1 MTLDDKKVLVFGTGI
16 SGIAAVGLL
25 QNTKADIVLYD
36 SSSVLSKKAI
46 IDKLPNDFSGEIIL
60 GELSDNIIEEIDLL
74 VLSPGVPTDHDVV
87 NKMRDLHIP
96 IWGEVELAYKF
107 EKGRVIA
114 ITGTNGKTTTTAL
127 LGEILRKHF
136 KKVFIVGNIGIPYTG
151 LVLETTPES
160 ITAAEISS
168 FQLETIHKFRPNVSA
183 ILNISPDH
191 LDRHYNMKDYA
202 NIKAK
207 ITQNQ
212 LEEDIC
218 ILNYDDKVLRKLE
231 EGFKA
236 KTFYFSSTTK
246 LDDGIYLD
254 NNNIIYSRSSHKEVV
269 CDIHDLK
276 IFGIH
281 NYENVMVAIGL
292 SLAIGVPM
300 DDIRMAVK
308 DFKGVEH
315 RIEYVTK
322 KNGVTY
328 YNDSKGTNTEA
339 SIKAIESMH
348 TPTVLIAGGYD
359 KGSDYE
365 DWIKSFGDKIKYLVL
380 LGQTKEKIAKTARD
394 NGFNNIII
402 VDTLEEAVRASADH
416 ASEGDSVLL
425 SPACASWGMFRS
437 YEERGNLFKD
447 YVEKLQ

>member
-46 IDKLPNDFSGEIIL
+46 TDKLPNDFSGEIIL
-60 GELSDNIIEEIDLL
+60 GELTDNIIEEIDLL

-416 ASEGDSVLL
+416 SSEGDSVLL

>member
-212 LEEDIC
+212 SEEDIC

-254 NNNIIYSRSSHKEVV
+254 NNNIIYSRSRHKEVV

-394 NGFNNIII
+394 NGFTNIII
-402 VDTLEEAVRASADH
+402 VDNLEEAVKASADNTN
-416 ASEGDSVLL
+416 EGESVLL

>member
-394 NGFNNIII
+394 NGFTNIII
-402 VDTLEEAVRASADH
+402 VDTLEEAVKASADN
-416 ASEGDSVLL
+416 ANEGESVLL

>member
-394 NGFNNIII
+394 NGFTNIII
-402 VDTLEEAVRASADH
+402 VDTLEEAVKASADNTN
-416 ASEGDSVLL
+416 EGESVLL